1 MTRLDSSSLV
11 NKQVVAGRDQ
21 STVLSVTGLS
31 LSVQDTVKTVMTG
44 NVADPLYSARYNAAA
59 QLYLGVEMVREAVEA
74 FISGEEW
81 AKAKKV
87 ARELEPRLEAL
98 VDEKYKHNLRNKGNA
113 EQLADVDLISAL
125 DMYVEQGNWSKAI
138 ATASGHGPEVTS

>member
-1 MTRLDSSSLV
+1 
-11 NKQVVAGRDQ
+11 
-21 STVLSVTGLS
+21 
-31 LSVQDTVKTVMTG
+31 
-44 NVADPLYSARYNAAA
+44 
-59 QLYLGVEMVREAVEA
+59 MVREAVEA

-125 DMYVEQGNWSKAI
+125 DMYVEQGNFSKAI
-138 ATASGHGPEVTS
+138 ATASGHGPEVTSSNWIALTWSWHCQFSIRHCSVTVSSLEAFAWHRQFSSSLCVALSVL

>member
-1 MTRLDSSSLV
+1 
-11 NKQVVAGRDQ
+11 
-21 STVLSVTGLS
+21 
-31 LSVQDTVKTVMTG
+31 
-44 NVADPLYSARYNAAA
+44 
-59 QLYLGVEMVREAVEA
+59 MVREAVEA

-138 ATASGHGPEVTS
+138 ATASGHGPEVTSSNWIAMTWSWHCQFSSSHRHDPVHSLVAIAMSLSFYMNHCHGTVSFLVANAFALPVL

>member
-1 MTRLDSSSLV
+1 MITC
-11 NKQVVAGRDQ
+11 
-21 STVLSVTGLS
+21 
-31 LSVQDTVKTVMTG
+31 
-44 NVADPLYSARYNAAA
+44 NVADLLYFARYNAAA

-138 ATASGHGPEVTS
+138 ATASGHGPEVTIADG